1 MNINIT
7 MLERRV
13 ALINDMLGVS
23 QEPYASERDESGR
36 LIANTGTHY
45 IDSSNGG
52 YRLESMCKGGGARDI
67 SPRLTKRALAD
78 WVNAYISGIEIGR
91 KQ

>member
-1 MNINIT
+1 MNVTIA

-13 ALINDMLGVS
+13 ALINDMLGVP

-36 LIANTGTHY
+36 LISNAGSHY
-45 IDSSNGG
+45 IESSNGG
-52 YRLESMCKGGGARDI
+52 YRLEAMCKGGGARDV
-67 SPRLTKRALAD
+67 SPRLTRRALAD
-78 WVNAYISGIEIGR
+78 WVNAYINGIEIGR

>member
-1 MNINIT
+1 MSTTIA

-13 ALINDMLGVS
+13 ALVNDMLGVP

-36 LIANTGTHY
+36 LLTNTGAHY

-52 YRLESMCKGGGARDI
+52 YRLESMCKGGGARDV
-67 SPRLTKRALAD
+67 SPRLSKRALAD
-78 WVNAYISGIEIGR
+78 WINAYIDGIEIGR
-91 KQ
+91 RT